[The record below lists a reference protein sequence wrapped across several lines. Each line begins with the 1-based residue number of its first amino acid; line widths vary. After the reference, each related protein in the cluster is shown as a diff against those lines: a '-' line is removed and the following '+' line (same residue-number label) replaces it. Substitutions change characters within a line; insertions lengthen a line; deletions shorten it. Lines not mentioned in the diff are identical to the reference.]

1 MSQINISN
9 LTFAYEGSYD
19 NIFENTS
26 FQIDTDWK
34 TGFIGRNGRGKTTFL
49 SLLVGKYKYGGTI
62 SSSVDFEYFPFDIPD
77 DGVNTI
83 DIAEFI
89 FSDFEY
95 WKLSRE
101 INLLGMSDDILYR
114 SYSTLS
120 GGEKTKFQLAVLFL
134 KEGNFLLIDEPT
146 NHLDAEGRETVAK
159 YLSQK
164 KGFILVSHDRAFLD
178 KCVDHIISINKTNIE
193 IQKGNFSSWLLNK
206 EQRDNFELAKNEK
219 LKKDIKRLSQSA
231 QRTAKWSDKVEKT
244 KCGTKNSG
252 LRPDRGFIGHKSAK
266 MMKRSKSII
275 ARKESALEE
284 KAELLKNIETADTLK
299 IHQVPFKTKQLI
311 HMENVSIKYGAN
323 TVCDNINIDV
333 LQGDRVAIEGKNGS
347 GKSSILKLICGDKIE
362 HGGTVQIGSGLIV
375 SYLPQD
381 TSFLSGHL
389 KEYAIEKNLD
399 ETLFKTI
406 LRKLDFSRIQ
416 FEKDMNNYSLG
427 QKKKVLIA
435 QSLCEKSN
443 LMIWDEPL
451 NYIDIF
457 SRMQIENLLSEFKPT
472 MIFVEHDKIFC
483 NNIANK
489 TIHI

>member
-49 SLLVGKYKYGGTI
+49 SLLMGKYKYGGTI

-114 SYSTLS
+114 PYSTLS

-134 KEGNFLLIDEPT
+134 KESNFLLIDEPT

-219 LKKDIKRLSQSA
+219 LKKDLKRLSQSA

-284 KAELLKNIETADTLK
+284 KADLLKNIETADTLK

>member
-49 SLLVGKYKYGGTI
+49 SLLMGKYKYGGTI

-114 SYSTLS
+114 PYSTLS

-134 KEGNFLLIDEPT
+134 KESNFLLIDEPT

>member
-19 NIFENTS
+19 NIFENAS
-26 FQIDTDWK
+26 FQINTDWK

-49 SLLVGKYKYGGTI
+49 NLLMGKYKYSGTI
-62 SSSVDFEYFPFDIPD
+62 SSSADFEYFPFDIPD
-77 DGVNTI
+77 DDVDTI

-114 SYSTLS
+114 PFSTLS

-134 KEGNFLLIDEPT
+134 KESNFLLIDEPT

-266 MMKRSKSII
+266 MMKRSKSIVS
-275 ARKESALEE
+275 RKESAIEE
-284 KAELLKNIETADTLK
+284 KAGLLKN
-299 IHQVPFKTKQLI
+299 V
-311 HMENVSIKYGAN
+311 
-323 TVCDNINIDV
+323 
-333 LQGDRVAIEGKNGS
+333 R
-347 GKSSILKLICGDKIE
+347 
-362 HGGTVQIGSGLIV
+362 
-375 SYLPQD
+375 
-381 TSFLSGHL
+381 
-389 KEYAIEKNLD
+389 
-399 ETLFKTI
+399 
-406 LRKLDFSRIQ
+406 
-416 FEKDMNNYSLG
+416 NN
-427 QKKKVLIA
+427 
-435 QSLCEKSN
+435 
-443 LMIWDEPL
+443 
-451 NYIDIF
+451 
-457 SRMQIENLLSEFKPT
+457 
-472 MIFVEHDKIFC
+472 
-483 NNIANK
+483 
-489 TIHI
+489 